1 MKYLLFVIMLFFAVN
16 LPAQTTIETQTRP
29 ELSLK
34 EGIFGPKFYVDG
46 QKANKWHFT
55 HQINQDERA
64 GRLMKRG
71 ANLRGWGYGAA
82 GLGAVFLIFEGD
94 RRIDDTI
101 IGRGG
106 DNISNMVLY
115 ASWGCIIGGAAMYY
129 RGHAWQKRA
138 VALYNSDEGQSTFRL
153 GPTRDGLGLSL
164 NF

>member
-1 MKYLLFVIMLFFAVN
+1 MKYLLILIALCFTLN
-16 LPAQTTIETQTRP
+16 LNAQTVTETEARP
-29 ELSLK
+29 ELGLK

-55 HQINQDERA
+55 YQINQDERA

-94 RRIDDTI
+94 RRMGDSI
-101 IGRGG
+101 IGNGS
-106 DNISNMVLY
+106 DNMANMVLY

-138 VALYNSDEGQSTFRL
+138 VAIYNTDEGQSTLRL
-153 GPTRDGLGLSL
+153 GPTQNGLGLSF